1 MNSTDRPLQIS
12 AHYTLTAR
20 EWVWVTARLRPVALI
35 YDSLAAAALL
45 AFGVWES
52 DLAYL
57 LVFWALSVLVITSYL
72 WVPWVAGLVSGTLRR
87 ATSPTQLQ
95 IDATGLSARTAAGT
109 ALMEWGA
116 VKSVKEIGGCLV
128 FVRHSGRWRIVPK
141 RAFSAEQLAELR
153 NYLKTEGLLDDRSLW
168 AKIQKV
174 ANEGPDS

>member
-1 MNSTDRPLQIS
+1 MNSTERPLEIRAS
-12 AHYTLTAR
+12 YTLTAR
-20 EWVWVTARLRPVALI
+20 EWVWAMARLRPVALV
-35 YDSLAAAALL
+35 YDSIAAAGLL

-57 LVFWALSVLVITSYL
+57 LVFWALSVFVITSYL
-72 WVPWVAGLVSGTLRR
+72 WVPWLAGLVSGTLRR
-87 ATSPTQLQ
+87 ATSPTDLE
-95 IDATGLSARTAAGT
+95 IDGAGLTARTAGGT

-116 VKSVKEIGGCLV
+116 VKSVKEIGSCLV

-153 NYLKTEGLLDDRSLW
+153 TYLKTEGLLDDRSLW

-174 ANEGPDS
+174 ANDGPDS

>member
-1 MNSTDRPLQIS
+1 LTSKERPLEIRAS
-12 AHYTLTAR
+12 YTLKAR
-20 EWVWVTARLRPVALI
+20 EWVWATARLRPVTLV

-45 AFGVWES
+45 ALGVWES

-57 LVFWALSVLVITSYL
+57 LVFWPLSVFVLTSYL

-87 ATSPTQLQ
+87 ATSPTDLE
-95 IDATGLSARTAAGT
+95 IDAVGLSARTAAGT

-116 VKSVKEIGGCLV
+116 VKSVKEIASCLV
-128 FVRHSGRWRIVPK
+128 FVRHSGRWRIVPR

-153 NYLKTEGLLDDRSLW
+153 THLKTEGLLDDRSLW

-174 ANEGPDS
+174 ANEGPDA